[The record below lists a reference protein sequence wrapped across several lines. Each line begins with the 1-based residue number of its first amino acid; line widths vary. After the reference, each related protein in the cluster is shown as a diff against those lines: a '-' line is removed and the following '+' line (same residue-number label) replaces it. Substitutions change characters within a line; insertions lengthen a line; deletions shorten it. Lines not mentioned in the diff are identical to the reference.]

1 MDIRSWSSRVGIV
14 ASAMPEIKKP
24 DSDPL
29 AGLDNAVLQARFS
42 RIYQSARKLISN
54 RRKA

>member
-1 MDIRSWSSRVGIV
+1 
-14 ASAMPEIKKP
+14 MPEIKKP

-42 RIYQSARKLISN
+42 RIYQSARKLVSN